1 MIHSFLKSKI
11 GLKIREIL
19 EYKNF
24 KLEDKHLGEQCY
36 IFGDGVSI
44 QNYDINNFND
54 KIGIACNHFPF
65 HKDFKKTN
73 VKYAILSEP
82 FYFMPFFDSII
93 KKRKV
98 ETIFSFNPISFHY
111 RKIVRA
117 NPGINFFINLSNYFF
132 FKGKNVFYLY
142 KNILSK
148 KSKSDSLCKE
158 FNCDK
163 GVLRRAISLAVFLG
177 FKTIYLVGCDYL
189 MIPSKFG
196 HWYEKVSGYRDSK
209 VDESY
214 IDGFINKLKENNI
227 NFKLVVPEKVESD
240 LEIITYEDLFSVK
253 TNFKK
258 NEVLL
263 SDENM
268 KVFKMQNTM
277 KL

>member
-44 QNYDINNFND
+44 QNYDLHNFND

-82 FYFMPFFDSII
+82 FYFMPFFDSIV

-98 ETIFSFNPISFHY
+98 RTILSLNPISFHY

-117 NPGINFFINLSNYFF
+117 NPEISFFINLSNFLF
-132 FKGKNVFYLY
+132 FKRKNIFYLY
-142 KNILSK
+142 RNILSK
-148 KSKSDSLCKE
+148 KNKEHNLCKE
-158 FNCDK
+158 FDCDK
-163 GVLRRAISLAVFLG
+163 GVLRRAISLAVYLG
-177 FKTIYLVGCDYL
+177 FKNIYLVGCDYL
-189 MIPSKFG
+189 MNPAKYG
-196 HWYEKVSGYRDSK
+196 HWYEKVSGYRK
-209 VDESY
+209 IDESY
-214 IDGFINKLKENNI
+214 IDVFISSLRLNNI
-227 NFKLVVPEKVESD
+227 NFKLVVPKKVESNI
-240 LEIITYEDLFSVK
+240 ETVIYEDLFK
-253 TNFKK
+253 TKK
-258 NEVLL
+258 NLKKNNLLL
-263 SDENM
+263 SEENM
-268 KVFKMQNTM
+268 KVFKMQNTFE
-277 KL
+277 L